1 MYLPAVQAPDD
12 MPSAFDP
19 QDLVI
24 RSSTDNES
32 LTAAVRQTVRAVDP
46 DQPISDVRM
55 MEEVLARDTA
65 TRRGQLQVLGVFAV
79 VALLLSSVGIYG
91 LLAYT
96 VAQRSQEIG
105 VRLALG
111 AEPSRVGRMI
121 VADGMRLALLG
132 IVPGTLGAYLAAKEM
147 SALLFGIAP
156 GDPLTFATGIAVVFL
171 TTAAGTLVPAL
182 RALRVTPM
190 SVLRVD

>member
-1 MYLPAVQAPDD
+1 
-12 MPSAFDP
+12 
-19 QDLVI
+19 
-24 RSSTDNES
+24 
-32 LTAAVRQTVRAVDP
+32 
-46 DQPISDVRM
+46 
-55 MEEVLARDTA
+55 
-65 TRRGQLQVLGVFAV
+65 
-79 VALLLSSVGIYG
+79 
-91 LLAYT
+91 
-96 VAQRSQEIG
+96 
-105 VRLALG
+105 
-111 AEPSRVGRMI
+111 
-121 VADGMRLALLG
+121 MRLALLG